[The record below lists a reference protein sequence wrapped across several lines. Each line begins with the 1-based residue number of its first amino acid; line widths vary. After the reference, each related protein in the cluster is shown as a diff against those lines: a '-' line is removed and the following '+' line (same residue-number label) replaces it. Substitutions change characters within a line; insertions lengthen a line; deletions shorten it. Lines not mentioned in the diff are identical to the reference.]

1 MKWPYSKGCKPDNF
15 ASFNSQ
21 KLRFTNNW
29 GLHLIFVECESFLE
43 SNPADILALYETNSD
58 YSIDSGN
65 FTVPDYLPF
74 NVLAVYVK
82 EGFPFAQELFPEKSS
97 YFDFCLQLALPYLV
111 FYFFFLY
118 WS

>member
-1 MKWPYSKGCKPDNF
+1 M
-15 ASFNSQ
+15 
-21 KLRFTNNW
+21 
-29 GLHLIFVECESFLE
+29 IFVECESFLE

-82 EGFPFAQELFPEKSS
+82 EGFPFVQELFPEKSS

-118 WS
+118 